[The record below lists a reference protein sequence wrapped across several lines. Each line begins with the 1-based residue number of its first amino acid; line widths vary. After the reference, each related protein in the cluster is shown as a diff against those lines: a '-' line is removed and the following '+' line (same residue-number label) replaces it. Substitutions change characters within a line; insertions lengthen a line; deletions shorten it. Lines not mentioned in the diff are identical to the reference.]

1 MFQHQKLIGRV
12 ISQVFVVVALALLI
26 APLAMIV
33 QTSFQGQGPE
43 NYLIVISTTPFLKFL
58 VNSLIISGA
67 TVLLVL
73 VCSIS
78 SAYAIA
84 TLQPRGSRLAM
95 VLILAGMALPGIAL
109 IVPLFYVI
117 QLLGLLNTYWAV
129 IVPLTAISIPF
140 GALVA
145 TNYIR
150 ALPVELYEAARIDG
164 ASNWT
169 YFVRILIPV
178 ARPIIAVITI
188 FTFLAAWN
196 EYTLPLIFIQDTDL
210 QVLTQVPTYFQSQRL
225 VDTPKIFAAGVL
237 ISLPIVL
244 AYVLMQRLF
253 REGMSAGA
261 VK

>member
-1 MFQHQKLIGRV
+1 MFQHQRPFGRA
-12 ISQVFVVVALALLI
+12 ISQILVVIALALLA

-33 QTSFQGQGPE
+33 RSSLDGQGLE
-43 NYLIVISTTPFLKFL
+43 NYVVVVTTTPFLKFL
-58 VNSLIISGA
+58 LNSVVVSVV
-67 TVLLVL
+67 TVGLVL
-73 VCSIS
+73 ICSIS
-78 SAYAIA
+78 SAYAVA
-84 TLQPRGSRLAM
+84 TLRPTGSRIAM
-95 VLILAGMALPGIAL
+95 VAILAGMSLPGIAL
-109 IVPLFYVI
+109 VVPLFYVI
-117 QLLGLLNTYWAV
+117 QALNLLNTYWAV

-164 ASNWT
+164 ASNWAF
-169 YFVRILIPV
+169 FVRILIPV
-178 ARPIIAVITI
+178 ARPILAVITI

-196 EYTLPLIFIQDTDL
+196 EYTLPLVFIQDTDL

-225 VDTPKIFAAGVL
+225 VDTPKIFAASVL

-253 REGMSAGA
+253 RQGMSAGA

>member
-1 MFQHQKLIGRV
+1 MFRHQGLLGRAL
-12 ISQVFVVVALALLI
+12 SQVLIVVALALLV

-33 QTSFQGQGPE
+33 QTSLQGQGVE
-43 NYLIVISTTPFLKFL
+43 NYGIVVATTPFLRFL
-58 VNSLIISGA
+58 VNSLVVSGV

-73 VCSIS
+73 ICSICA
-78 SAYAIA
+78 AYAIA
-84 TLQPRGSRLAM
+84 TLRPRGSGFAM
-95 VLILAGMALPGIAL
+95 VVILGGMALPGIAL
-109 IVPLFYVI
+109 VVPLYHVM
-117 QLLGLLNTYWAV
+117 QALALLNTYWAV
-129 IVPLTAISIPF
+129 IVPLTALSIPF

-169 YFVRILIPV
+169 FFVRILIPV

-188 FTFLAAWN
+188 FTFLTAWN
-196 EYTLPLIFIQDTDL
+196 EYTLPLIFIQNTDL

>member
-1 MFQHQKLIGRV
+1 MFQHQRLPGRI
-12 ISQVFVVVALALLI
+12 ISQILVVIALALLV

-33 QTSFQGQGPE
+33 QTSLQGQGAE
-43 NYLIVISTTPFLKFL
+43 NYAIVISTTPFLQFFL
-58 VNSLIISGA
+58 NSLVISA
-67 TVLLVL
+67 TTVLLVL
-73 VCSIS
+73 ICSIS

-84 TLQPRGSRLAM
+84 TLRPRGSRLAM

-117 QLLGLLNTYWAV
+117 QALGLLNTYWAV

>member
-1 MFQHQKLIGRV
+1 MFQHQKPAGRV
-12 ISQVFVVVALALLI
+12 ISQVFVVIALALLI
-26 APLAMIV
+26 APLVMIV
-33 QTSFQGQGPE
+33 VTSLQGQGAE
-43 NYLIVISTTPFLKFL
+43 NYVIVLSTTPFLRFFA
-58 VNSLIISGA
+58 NSLVISVS

-73 VCSIS
+73 ICALST
-78 SAYAIA
+78 AYAVA
-84 TLQPRGSRLAM
+84 TLRPAGSRLAM

-117 QLLGLLNTYWAV
+117 QALGLLNTYWAV

-145 TNYIR
+145 TNYVR

-164 ASNWT
+164 ASNWS

-196 EYTLPLIFIQDTDL
+196 EYTLPLIFIQETDM

>member
-1 MFQHQKLIGRV
+1 MFRHQGLTGRI
-12 ISQVFVVVALALLI
+12 ISQALIVVALALLV
-26 APLAMIV
+26 APLAMIIE
-33 QTSFQGQGPE
+33 TSFQGQGPD
-43 NYLIVISTTPFLKFL
+43 NYLIVVSTTPFLRFL
-58 VNSLIISGA
+58 VNSIIVA
-67 TVLLVL
+67 VVTVALVL

-78 SAYAIA
+78 AAYAIA
-84 TLQPRGSRLAM
+84 TLRPRGSRIAM
-95 VLILAGMALPGIAL
+95 VLILAGSALPGIAL
-109 IVPLFYVI
+109 VVPLFYVI
-117 QLLGLLNTYWAV
+117 QALNLLNTYWAV

-169 YFVRILIPV
+169 YFVRILVPV

-196 EYTLPLIFIQDTDL
+196 EYTLPLIFIQNTDL

-225 VDTPKIFAAGVL
+225 VDTPKIFAASVL

>member
-1 MFQHQKLIGRV
+1 MFQHQRLFGRV
-12 ISQVFVVVALALLI
+12 ISQVFVVIALALLV

-43 NYLIVISTTPFLKFL
+43 NYVIVISTTPFLRFL
-58 VNSLIISGA
+58 INSLIVSAA

-73 VCSIS
+73 ICSIS
-78 SAYAIA
+78 AAYAIA
-84 TLQPRGSRLAM
+84 TLRPRGSHLFM

-117 QLLGLLNTYWAV
+117 QALGLLNTYWAV

-169 YFVRILIPV
+169 YFVRILLPV

-196 EYTLPLIFIQDTDL
+196 EYTLPLIFIQNTDL

>member
-1 MFQHQKLIGRV
+1 VFQHQRPFGRI
-12 ISQVFVVVALALLI
+12 ISQILIILALTLLV
-26 APLAMIV
+26 APLIMIV
-33 QTSFQGQGPE
+33 LTSLQGQGAE
-43 NYLIVISTTPFLKFL
+43 NYAIVVSTTPFLQFFI
-58 VNSLIISGA
+58 NSVIISGT
-67 TVLLVL
+67 TVALVL
-73 VCSIS
+73 SCSIS

-84 TLQPRGSRLAM
+84 TLRPRGARVAM
-95 VLILAGMALPGIAL
+95 LLILVGMALPGIAL

-117 QLLGLLNTYWAV
+117 QALGLLNTYWAV

-164 ASNWT
+164 ANDWT
-169 YFVRILIPV
+169 FFVRILIPV
-178 ARPIIAVITI
+178 ARPIIAVIAI

-196 EYTLPLIFIQDTDL
+196 EYTLPLIFIQNTDL

-225 VDTPKIFAAGVL
+225 VDTPKIFAASVL
-237 ISLPIVL
+237 ISLPIVV
-244 AYVLMQRLF
+244 AYVLMQKLF

>member
-1 MFQHQKLIGRV
+1 MFQHQSLLGRV
-12 ISQVFVVVALALLI
+12 ISQLFILVALALLI
-26 APLAMIV
+26 APLVMIV
-33 QTSFQGQGPE
+33 HTSLQGQGPE
-43 NYLIVISTTPFLKFL
+43 NYFIVVSTTPFLRFFL
-58 VNSLIISGA
+58 NSLVIA
-67 TVLLVL
+67 VVTVLLVL

-78 SAYAIA
+78 SAYAMV
-84 TLQPRGSRLAM
+84 TLRPRGSRVAM

-117 QLLGLLNTYWAV
+117 QALGLLNTYWAV
-129 IVPLTAISIPF
+129 IVPLTAVSVPF

-150 ALPVELYEAARIDG
+150 ALPPELYEAARIDG
-164 ASNWT
+164 ASDWT
-169 YFVRILIPV
+169 FFIRILVPV
-178 ARPIIAVITI
+178 ARPIIAVIAI

-196 EYTLPLIFIQDTDL
+196 EYTLPLIFIQNTDL

>member
-1 MFQHQKLIGRV
+1 MFQHQNLLGRV
-12 ISQVFVVVALALLI
+12 ISQVFVVIALALLV

-33 QTSFQGQGPE
+33 TTSLQGQGPE
-43 NYLIVISTTPFLKFL
+43 NYAIVISTTPFLRFL
-58 VNSLIISGA
+58 INSLVVSVA

-73 VCSIS
+73 ICSIS
-78 SAYAIA
+78 AAYAVA
-84 TLQPRGSRLAM
+84 TLRPRGSKVAT
-95 VLILAGMALPGIAL
+95 VLILAGMSLPGIAL

-117 QLLGLLNTYWAV
+117 QTLGLLNTYWAV

-164 ASNWT
+164 ASNWA
-169 YFVRILIPV
+169 YFVRILIPM
-178 ARPIIAVITI
+178 ARPIIAVIAI

-196 EYTLPLIFIQDTDL
+196 EYTFPLIFIQNTDL

-225 VDTPKIFAAGVL
+225 VDTPKIFAASVL

>member
-1 MFQHQKLIGRV
+1 VFQHQRLPGRILSQILVV
-12 ISQVFVVVALALLI
+12 IALLLLI

-33 QTSFQGQGPE
+33 QTSLQGQGPE
-43 NYLIVISTTPFLKFL
+43 NYAIVLSTTPFLQFFL
-58 VNSLIISGA
+58 NSLIVSA
-67 TVLLVL
+67 TTVLLVL
-73 VCSIS
+73 ICSITA
-78 SAYAIA
+78 AYAIA
-84 TLQPRGSRLAM
+84 TLRPRGSRLAM

-117 QLLGLLNTYWAV
+117 QALGLLNTYWAV

-145 TNYIR
+145 TNYVR

-169 YFVRILIPV
+169 FFVRILIPV

-196 EYTLPLIFIQDTDL
+196 EYTLPLIFIQDTDM

-244 AYVLMQRLF
+244 AYVLMQRMF

>member
-1 MFQHQKLIGRV
+1 MFQYQKLPGRI
-12 ISQVFVVVALALLI
+12 ISQILVIIAIVLLT

-33 QTSFQGQGPE
+33 LISLQGEGAA
-43 NYLIVISTTPFLKFL
+43 NYEIVVATTPFLQFFL
-58 VNSLIISGA
+58 NSLIITVT

-73 VCSIS
+73 ICSIA

-84 TLQPRGSRLAM
+84 TLRPRGSRIAM
-95 VLILAGMALPGIAL
+95 VLILSGMSLPAVAL
-109 IVPLFYVI
+109 IVPLFYVV
-117 QLLGLLNTYWAV
+117 QAFGLLNTYAAV
-129 IVPLTAISIPF
+129 IIPLTALSIPF

-150 ALPVELYEAARIDG
+150 SLPVELYEAARIDG
-164 ASNWT
+164 ASNWS

-178 ARPIIAVITI
+178 ARPILAVIAI

-196 EYTLPLIFIQDTDL
+196 EYLLPLIFIQNTDL

-237 ISLPIVL
+237 ISLPIVI
-244 AYVLMQRLF
+244 AYVAMQKLF
-253 REGMSAGA
+253 RQGMSAGA
-261 VK
+261 IK

>member
-1 MFQHQKLIGRV
+1 MFQHQTLFGRV
-12 ISQVFVVVALALLI
+12 ISQIMVLIALALLI

-33 QTSFQGQGPE
+33 QTSLQGEGAD
-43 NYLIVISTTPFLKFL
+43 NYVIVVSTTPFLRFL
-58 VNSLIISGA
+58 LNSIVITGV

-73 VCSIS
+73 ICSIS

-84 TLQPRGSRLAM
+84 TLRPRGSRLAM

-117 QLLGLLNTYWAV
+117 QALGLLNTYWAV

-178 ARPIIAVITI
+178 ARPIIAVIAI

-196 EYTLPLIFIQDTDL
+196 EYALPLIFIQNTDL

-261 VK
+261 IK

>member
-1 MFQHQKLIGRV
+1 MFQHQRLPGRV
-12 ISQVFVVVALALLI
+12 ISQILVVIALALLI
-26 APLAMIV
+26 APLAMIL
-33 QTSFQGQGPE
+33 QTSLQGQGPE
-43 NYLIVISTTPFLKFL
+43 NYAIVISTTPFLRFF
-58 VNSLIISGA
+58 VNSLVISGV

-73 VCSIS
+73 ICSIS

-84 TLQPRGSRLAM
+84 TLRPRGSRLAM

-117 QLLGLLNTYWAV
+117 QALGLLNTYWAV

-150 ALPVELYEAARIDG
+150 ALPLELYEAARIDG

-196 EYTLPLIFIQDTDL
+196 EYTLPLIFIQETDL

>member
-1 MFQHQKLIGRV
+1 MFQHQSLLGRV
-12 ISQVFVVVALALLI
+12 ISQAFILIALGLLI
-26 APLAMIV
+26 APLVMIV
-33 QTSFQGQGPE
+33 QTSLQGQGPE
-43 NYLIVISTTPFLKFL
+43 NYFIVVSTTPFLRFFL
-58 VNSLIISGA
+58 NSLVIA
-67 TVLLVL
+67 VVTVALVL
-73 VCSIS
+73 ICSIS
-78 SAYAIA
+78 SAYAIV
-84 TLQPRGSRLAM
+84 TLRPRGSRIAM

-117 QLLGLLNTYWAV
+117 QALGLLNTYWAV
-129 IVPLTAISIPF
+129 IVPLTAVSVPF

-164 ASNWT
+164 ASDWT
-169 YFVRILIPV
+169 FFIRILVPV
-178 ARPIIAVITI
+178 ARPIIAVIAI

-196 EYTLPLIFIQDTDL
+196 EYTLPLIFIQNTDL

-244 AYVLMQRLF
+244 AYILMQRLF

>member
-1 MFQHQKLIGRV
+1 MFQHQRLLGRV
-12 ISQVFVVVALALLI
+12 ISQMLILAALALLL
-26 APLAMIV
+26 APIVMILL
-33 QTSFQGQGPE
+33 TSVQGQGID
-43 NYLIVISTTPFLKFL
+43 NYVIVVSTTPFLRFL
-58 VNSLIISGA
+58 LNSLVVSA
-67 TVLLVL
+67 VTVLLV
-73 VCSIS
+73 VACSIS
-78 SAYAIA
+78 TAYAVA
-84 TLQPRGSRLAM
+84 TLRPRGSRIAM

-117 QLLGLLNTYWAV
+117 QALGLLNTYWAV
-129 IVPLTAISIPF
+129 IVPMTACSIPF

-145 TNYIR
+145 TNYVR

-164 ASNWT
+164 ANTWT

-178 ARPIIAVITI
+178 ARPIIAVVTLV
-188 FTFLAAWN
+188 TFLSAWN
-196 EYTLPLIFIQDTDL
+196 EYMLPLIFIQDTNL

-237 ISLPIVL
+237 ISLPIVI

>member
-1 MFQHQKLIGRV
+1 MFTHQGTLGRV
-12 ISQVFVVVALALLI
+12 ISQVLIVVALVVLI

-33 QTSFQGQGPE
+33 VTSLQGQGVE
-43 NYLIVISTTPFLKFL
+43 NYAIVVATTPFARFL
-58 VNSLIISGA
+58 LNSLIVSVA
-67 TVLLVL
+67 TVVL
-73 VCSIS
+73 VVACALS
-78 SAYAIA
+78 SAYAVA
-84 TLQPRGSRLAM
+84 TLRPRGSRLAM

-117 QLLGLLNTYWAV
+117 QALGLLNTYWAV

-164 ASNWT
+164 ADNWT
-169 YFVRILIPV
+169 YFVRILVPV

-196 EYTLPLIFIQDTDL
+196 EYLLPLIFIQDTDL

-237 ISLPIVL
+237 ISLPIVI

>member
-1 MFQHQKLIGRV
+1 MFQHQKLFGRA
-12 ISQVFVVVALALLI
+12 ISQVFVVIALALLI

-43 NYLIVISTTPFLKFL
+43 NYVIVISTTPFLRFFL
-58 VNSLIISGA
+58 NSLVISGV

-73 VCSIS
+73 ICSIS

-84 TLQPRGSRLAM
+84 TLRPRGSRLFM

-117 QLLGLLNTYWAV
+117 QALGLLNTYWAV

-196 EYTLPLIFIQDTDL
+196 EYTLPLIFIQNTDL

>member
-1 MFQHQKLIGRV
+1 MFQHQRGLGQA
-12 ISQVFVVVALALLI
+12 ISQVLVIAALALLV

-33 QTSFQGQGPE
+33 QTSLRGQGFE
-43 NYLIVISTTPFLKFL
+43 NYVIVVSTTPFFRFFL
-58 VNSLIISGA
+58 NSLMISGV
-67 TVLLVL
+67 TVLIVL
-73 VCSIS
+73 ICAIS
-78 SAYAIA
+78 SAYAVA
-84 TLQPRGSRLAM
+84 TLRPRGTRFAM

-109 IVPLFYVI
+109 IVPLFHVI
-117 QLLGLLNTYWAV
+117 QALGLLNTYWAV
-129 IVPLTAISIPF
+129 IVPLAALSIPF

-145 TNYIR
+145 TNYVR

-164 ASNWT
+164 ASNWA

-178 ARPIIAVITI
+178 SRPIIAVITI

-196 EYTLPLIFIQDTDL
+196 EYTLPLIFIQDTEM

-244 AYVLMQRLF
+244 TYVLLQRLF